1 MNVGDLV
8 CDHSSRKR
16 GDKTM
21 GVIEAIGEGFISVRW
36 LEPPASLTLV
46 WDKYSF
52 DEEMRSEPVKHLE
65 YEIEKLYKD

>member
-8 CDHSSRKR
+8 CEHNSRKR

-36 LEPPASLTLV
+36 LEPPSSLSLV
-46 WDKYSF
+46 WDRYSF